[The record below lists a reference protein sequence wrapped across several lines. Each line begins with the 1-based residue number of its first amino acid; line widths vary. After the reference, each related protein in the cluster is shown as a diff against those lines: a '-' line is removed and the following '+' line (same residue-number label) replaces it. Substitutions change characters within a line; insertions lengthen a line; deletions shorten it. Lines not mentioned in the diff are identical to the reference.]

1 MAVVS
6 LPNDMLRVD
15 PSGILG
21 PTPLV
26 ATASAVMMTMHD
38 RELRSELTPQP
49 FDTWGDA
56 WNTSAAAPTEERDD
70 GLMAVWH
77 RLAMAI
83 SVAVL
88 VWLGGACS
96 FVFRERMCSPGERAV
111 RAIEAADTGRTC
123 VKKGQPP
130 PPGYEEFPPG
140 QRPTYVDQDR

>member
-1 MAVVS
+1 MAA
-6 LPNDMLRVD
+6 
-15 PSGILG
+15 PS
-21 PTPLV
+21 T
-26 ATASAVMMTMHD
+26 VMMKMHD
-38 RELRSELTPQP
+38 RELRSELTSQP
-49 FDTWGDA
+49 FDTSGDA
-56 WNTSAAAPTEERDD
+56 WNISAAAPTEERGE
-70 GLMAVWH
+70 GLMAVRH

-96 FVFRERMCSPGERAV
+96 LVFRERMCSPGERAV
-111 RAIEAADTGRTC
+111 RAIEAPDTGRTC